1 MNGTHHVFH
10 SSSNKNSFVIVH
22 LLRLDGPFARHD
34 MSRLGVRTAAS
45 DGSTE
50 RAKCYRTIDRFG
62 LVVYGALLA
71 GMARWIVKSGALQAR
86 KYHRHPQCVCHIFL
100 FKLDVIYLVW
110 LIIKFGWAGKK
121 QPWPLALIL
130 SEQTSDDKR
139 RPGLGGVGCGRLYYC
154 NCNLACSPTIFYFGF
169 ISVEYR
175 PCPSVIRLQ
184 TMRQTPELHS
194 LTLEHVCRIDW

>member
-22 LLRLDGPFARHD
+22 LLRLDGPFARHY

-71 GMARWIVKSGALQAR
+71 GMAR
-86 KYHRHPQCVCHIFL
+86 
-100 FKLDVIYLVW
+100 
-110 LIIKFGWAGKK
+110 
-121 QPWPLALIL
+121 
-130 SEQTSDDKR
+130 
-139 RPGLGGVGCGRLYYC
+139 
-154 NCNLACSPTIFYFGF
+154 
-169 ISVEYR
+169 
-175 PCPSVIRLQ
+175 
-184 TMRQTPELHS
+184 
-194 LTLEHVCRIDW
+194 

>member
-71 GMARWIVKSGALQAR
+71 GMAR
-86 KYHRHPQCVCHIFL
+86 
-100 FKLDVIYLVW
+100 
-110 LIIKFGWAGKK
+110 
-121 QPWPLALIL
+121 
-130 SEQTSDDKR
+130 
-139 RPGLGGVGCGRLYYC
+139 
-154 NCNLACSPTIFYFGF
+154 
-169 ISVEYR
+169 
-175 PCPSVIRLQ
+175 
-184 TMRQTPELHS
+184 
-194 LTLEHVCRIDW
+194 